1 MVASLNGVI
10 FDQIYADNTQSAT
23 TAPEFDT
30 DGDGTTTQEDE
41 FVSFTNTTAAPVDIS
56 GWQIWS
62 DSAGGNA
69 PDAPQD
75 GLFHTFPPGTVLAPG
90 ETLFVINEIT
100 GPTPYWAQEA
110 SEGGVESGAGGDSTN
125 FLTEGSNDDAES
137 IALVNPD
144 TGEFLVFNMDDEES
158 AFSEFDGGDTSDNAN
173 LAGFPGTIM
182 VAEIDGHAVQDDTH
196 AGASYQ
202 YNASS
207 GGYQNSPTFVSCF
220 GPDTWIDTPRGG
232 RQITTLRRGDL
243 VCTRDNGPQP
253 VAHVLHSRVPL
264 DDVCAHAIRPIA
276 LACGCLGAHIP
287 DRTLTLS
294 PQHRVLHIL
303 ACGREVLSPAKG
315 LLDRRGV
322 RIKRGVKVADYYHL
336 LLPRHEVIRANGLA
350 VESLFLGDYG
360 LRRMHPRLRHALERA
375 HAHGHTHRPAR
386 PFVGPR
392 ALQRMAATAPWPAM

>member
-23 TAPEFDT
+23 TDPEFDT

-41 FVSFTNTTAAPVDIS
+41 FVSFTNTTGAPVDIS
-56 GWQIWS
+56 GWQVWS
-62 DSAGGNA
+62 DSAGSNA
-69 PDAPQD
+69 PDIAQD

-100 GPTPYWAQEA
+100 GPTPHWAQEA

-125 FLTEGSNDDAES
+125 FLTEGSSDDPES

-144 TGEFLVFNMDDEES
+144 TGAFLVFNMDEDES
-158 AFSEFDGGDTSDNAN
+158 AFSEFDGGGTSDNTDI
-173 LAGFPGTIM
+173 AGFPGTTM

-196 AGASYQ
+196 AGRSYQ
-202 YNASS
+202 YDASS
-207 GGYQNSPTFVSCF
+207 GGYQNSPAFVSCF
-220 GPDTWIDTPRGG
+220 GPDTWIDTPDGR
-232 RQITTLRRGDL
+232 RQITTLHTGDL
-243 VCTRDNGPQP
+243 VSTEDSGAQP
-253 VAHVLHSRVPL
+253 IARVLHSRVPI
-264 DDVCAHAIRPIA
+264 DADAMRPIA
-276 LACGCLGAHIP
+276 LAPGCLGPQVP
-287 DRTLTLS
+287 DRRLTLS

-303 ACGREVLSPAKG
+303 PCGREVLSPAKG

-360 LRRMHPRLRHALERA
+360 LRRMHPRLRLALEQA
-375 HAHGHTHRPAR
+375 HAQGHTHHPAR

-392 ALQRMAATAPWPAM
+392 ALQRITATAPWPAM